1 MHIAY
6 KNVRSTNID
15 NIAYSIKEQGSKIL
29 YDEHQSIIRNNNN
42 DDMIDENSV
51 DSISDVDME
60 EDVTYMDYTLNDL
73 DPTDDISDT
82 DDDVIMES
90 YVLRQLWF
98 PETTSAPK
106 TNDTQSL
113 QRVALIL
120 IACTCANKFRLT

>member
-6 KNVRSTNID
+6 KNVRSTNIG
-15 NIAYSIKEQGSKIL
+15 NIAYSIEEQGSKII

-73 DPTDDISDT
+73 DPTDDISNT

-90 YVLRQLWF
+90 YVLRQLRF

-106 TNDTQSL
+106 TNDAQSL
-113 QRVALIL
+113 Q
-120 IACTCANKFRLT
+120 